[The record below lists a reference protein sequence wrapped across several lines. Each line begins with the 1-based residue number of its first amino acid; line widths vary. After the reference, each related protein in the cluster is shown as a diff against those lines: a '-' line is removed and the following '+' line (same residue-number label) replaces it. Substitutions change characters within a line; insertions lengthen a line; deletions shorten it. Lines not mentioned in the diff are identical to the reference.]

1 MRALALAL
9 CLVAT
14 PAMAAEQFDLVC
26 TAKKDTVRY
35 RVDLA
40 KGEWC
45 VGSCATVLKV
55 ASVTSGTI
63 TLVDREPQFASDDRD
78 LNQIDRT
85 TGEWTDI
92 SYGGRSSPWERKGV
106 CKVAEYSGMP
116 AAKF

>member
-1 MRALALAL
+1 MRAIVLAMAL
-9 CLVAT
+9 VST
-14 PAMAAEQFDLVC
+14 PTLAAEQFDLVC
-26 TAKKDTVRY
+26 TSKKDTVRY

-45 VGSCATVLKV
+45 VGPCETVLKI

-78 LNQIDRT
+78 LNQIDRA
-85 TGEWTDI
+85 TGAWTDI
-92 SYGGRSSPWERKGV
+92 SYGGRTSPWERKGA

-116 AAKF
+116 APKF